1 MTLRGTT
8 LVGSGLCRTPLCR
21 ATGVAAKDR
30 APPCNG
36 GDSGAAYWVFRL
48 FGARL
53 TDPFGATGAP
63 GLHHPPD
70 RSARVW
76 RRLLAPIDVDTLFD
90 CRPTVA
96 VDIDTVNRM
105 ERLRTGGEALRIKA
119 S

>member
-36 GDSGAAYWVFRL
+36 GDSGAAYSVLRL
-48 FGARL
+48 FGTRL

-63 GLHHPPD
+63 GLHHPRIAPPTFGGAYSL
-70 RSARVW
+70 RSTSIRSSLAG
-76 RRLLAPIDVDTLFD
+76 RL
-90 CRPTVA
+90 
-96 VDIDTVNRM
+96 
-105 ERLRTGGEALRIKA
+105 
-119 S
+119 